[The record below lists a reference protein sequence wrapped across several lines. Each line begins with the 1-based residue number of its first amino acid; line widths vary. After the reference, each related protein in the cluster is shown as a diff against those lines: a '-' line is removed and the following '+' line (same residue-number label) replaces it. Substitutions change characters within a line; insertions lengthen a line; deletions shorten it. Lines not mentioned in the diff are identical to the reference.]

1 MHKRTAMLVSG
12 FTIAVTGL
20 SLIRSRS
27 AWVRVADFPRLQIAL
42 LGTAALAHAAWRWRA
57 VRRAR
62 HDVGEHAVDR
72 PRSARSR
79 SGAER
84 AERIVTT
91 SLVAAVVYQW
101 LRIWRY
107 TPLAPVE
114 VESSRNGST
123 RGSLRILE
131 SNVRLSNRDADA
143 LIALVHEHSPDVV
156 LCAET
161 DDWWCERLEVL
172 ADAYPHTVA
181 VPLDNT
187 YGLVLRSRLP
197 LADASVDF
205 LTDSEVPSI
214 QAKVRLRDGT
224 WVWLNCVHPKPP
236 APGKEDDSLQRDSEL
251 MLVAKRVRDASL
263 PAIVFGDLNDVAW
276 SRTTRL
282 FQKISGLLDPRKGRG
297 FFSTFHAK
305 VPGFRFPLDHFF
317 HTPDFRLVN
326 LMRLSPIGSDH
337 FPMFIEL
344 SHEPDGAVAQ
354 PPVDD
359 DTEDW
364 EDARETLEQ
373 AGA

>member
-72 PRSARSR
+72 PRSARSS

-123 RGSLRILE
+123 RGSLRILRVQR
-131 SNVRLSNRDADA
+131 S
-143 LIALVHEHSPDVV
+143 
-156 LCAET
+156 
-161 DDWWCERLEVL
+161 
-172 ADAYPHTVA
+172 A
-181 VPLDNT
+181 VQ
-187 YGLVLRSRLP
+187 S
-197 LADASVDF
+197 
-205 LTDSEVPSI
+205 
-214 QAKVRLRDGT
+214 
-224 WVWLNCVHPKPP
+224 
-236 APGKEDDSLQRDSEL
+236 
-251 MLVAKRVRDASL
+251 
-263 PAIVFGDLNDVAW
+263 
-276 SRTTRL
+276 
-282 FQKISGLLDPRKGRG
+282 
-297 FFSTFHAK
+297 
-305 VPGFRFPLDHFF
+305 
-317 HTPDFRLVN
+317 
-326 LMRLSPIGSDH
+326 
-337 FPMFIEL
+337 
-344 SHEPDGAVAQ
+344 
-354 PPVDD
+354 
-359 DTEDW
+359 
-364 EDARETLEQ
+364 
-373 AGA
+373 